1 VTADDDPFAA
11 PVYGAV
17 ECPDCGGRDGH
28 YIHCPTLAEKH
39 GICPKCWLE
48 LVRNARDLLADAT
61 SNSMIPD
68 RRKEW
73 DESRYRFLGEVR
85 TYDGQKFD

>member
-1 VTADDDPFAA
+1 MIEDDAQK
-11 PVYGAV
+11 
-17 ECPDCGGRDGH
+17 
-28 YIHCPTLAEKH
+28 L
-39 GICPKCWLE
+39 LE
-48 LVRNARDLLADAT
+48 LVRDARDLLADAT